1 MSDPD
6 GATPLTDSERLG
18 LRQPVQTRDELNSAE
33 AVNIGIAVGW
43 LNSKHSAPE
52 AVADETWLKEL
63 HRRMYE
69 RVWDWAG
76 HYRTADRNIGV
87 PHWQVRV
94 AMRDAEADARA
105 WIGDTSKTRM
115 SADEIAVRFGW
126 RLVAIH
132 PFPNGNGRWSRLV
145 SDRMFI
151 ALGGDRFTW
160 GGVSLISPGAI
171 RRAYIDALQIADVN
185 GDLRPL
191 VAFARS

>member
-63 HRRMYE
+63 HR
-69 RVWDWAG
+69 
-76 HYRTADRNIGV
+76 
-87 PHWQVRV
+87 
-94 AMRDAEADARA
+94 RDAEADARA